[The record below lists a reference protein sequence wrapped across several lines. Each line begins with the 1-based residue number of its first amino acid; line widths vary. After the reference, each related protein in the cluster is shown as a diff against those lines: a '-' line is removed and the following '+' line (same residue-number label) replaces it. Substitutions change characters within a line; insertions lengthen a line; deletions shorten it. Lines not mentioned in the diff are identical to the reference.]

1 MELYKRYI
9 LPILLTS
16 FCLTS
21 LEAGEPL
28 IKTSY
33 VYARGGE
40 SLRELLEYQVGIPQ
54 NVLDQ
59 DGYFEKIKRWNS
71 SLEDPTSLVPGERV
85 YVEIPYRVVLVP
97 RRSSPIDNLAMG
109 NAAKTVPQKLERKT
123 ASSEKETNQMVAAIK
138 ESDDKERKDRW
149 SYSLF
154 YALSRGSFQES
165 ILNSDITTKSTQ
177 DSPFTLGV
185 STFKKLHYD
194 WNYSGSLYVSKLD
207 GGLSDQNESVSLPW
221 EYGLNS
227 YIGYQRESWP
237 VEVYTGIDHERF
249 SSYNTEELPSGEP
262 LSTREHTLT
271 FLTLG
276 VSKKFEWFGKQFL
289 AKASYSSSVMSSQSR
304 ESKVNPQEFKGTKF
318 ILYLNMKASK
328 DWFYHGFYKQHD
340 LEGATSLHIARLG
353 LGFGYSF

>member
-9 LPILLTS
+9 LPILLTLL
-16 FCLTS
+16 CTTS
-21 LEAGEPL
+21 LEAAEPL

-40 SLRELLEYQVGIPQ
+40 SLRELLEYQVGIPK

-59 DGYFEKIKRWNS
+59 NGYFEKIKSWNP
-71 SLEDPTSLVPGERV
+71 SLEDPASLASGERI
-85 YVEIPYRVVLVP
+85 YVEIPYRVVLTP
-97 RRSSPIDNLAMG
+97 RLNSPSESLAASG
-109 NAAKTVPQKLERKT
+109 ASKAQRKT
-123 ASSEKETNQMVAAIK
+123 ASTGKETSQVVAAIS
-138 ESDDKERKDRW
+138 ESDDKERQGRW
-149 SYSLF
+149 NFSLF

-165 ILNSDITTKSTQ
+165 ILNSNITTKSSQ
-177 DSPFTLGV
+177 DSPFTLGL

-207 GGLSDQNESVSLPW
+207 SGLSDQNESVSLPW

-304 ESKVNPQEFKGTKF
+304 ESKVNPQEFEGTKF

>member
-9 LPILLTS
+9 LPILLTLLCS
-16 FCLTS
+16 TS
-21 LEAGEPL
+21 LGAGEPR

-59 DGYFEKIKRWNS
+59 DGYFEKIKHWNS
-71 SLEDPTSLVPGERV
+71 SLEDPTSLVSGERV
-85 YVEIPYRVVLVP
+85 YVEIPYRVILTP
-97 RRSSPIDNLAMG
+97 RLNSPSESLATSGAG
-109 NAAKTVPQKLERKT
+109 NFAQRKT
-123 ASSEKETNQMVAAIK
+123 ASTEKETTKVMAAISK
-138 ESDDKERKDRW
+138 SDDKERQDRW
-149 SYSLF
+149 KFSLF

-165 ILNSDITTKSTQ
+165 ILNSNITTKSSQ
-177 DSPFTLGV
+177 DSPFTLGL
-185 STFKKLHYD
+185 STFRKLHYG
-194 WNYSGSLYVSKLD
+194 WNYSGSFYVSKLD

-221 EYGLNS
+221 DYGLNS
-227 YIGYQRESWP
+227 YIGYKRENWP
-237 VEVYTGIDHERF
+237 IEVYTGVDHERF

-304 ESKVNPQEFKGTKF
+304 ESKVNPQEFEGTKF

-328 DWFYHGFYKQHD
+328 DWFYHAFYKQHD
-340 LEGATSLHIARLG
+340 LEGATSLHIARMG
-353 LGFGYSF
+353 LGFGYNF